1 MIVYCLAGRALD
13 QGHWHTEAQRVED
26 LMTDLPSPAD
36 REAGSEGSLR
46 DNLPG
51 IAASYTRIS
60 ARSRCDPGA
69 QRCASQVAQAGE
81 LAV

>member
-36 REAGSEGSLR
+36 REAGSEGSHR
-46 DNLPG
+46 V
-51 IAASYTRIS
+51 IIS
-60 ARSRCDPGA
+60 LAWRRHILVYGRGPEV
-69 QRCASQVAQAGE
+69 SQI
-81 LAV
+81 